1 MTSAFISSEKAS
13 PIKFLEISPSSFAD
27 SLKAMV
33 FHQPAD
39 PTLFPSTPFSNATP
53 IVSAPAPNANETLE
67 ASP

>member
-13 PIKFLEISPSSFAD
+13 PIKFLETSPSSFAA

-53 IVSAPAPNANETLE
+53 IVSAPAPNANEILE